1 MKTSSS
7 ALKLSINFN
16 NNNFF
21 KKVNLEKES
30 NKNDS
35 NYIPFS
41 IQKHKSFLKEILH
54 LIKLSQ
60 NDFLSQISFNLK
72 KNNNNLNKIIKD
84 ILFNLKNELIST
96 LRENTESK
104 AKMQNMMNN
113 NKSSLVKS
121 IFDFERENVNNLK
134 KENKVE
140 NKLKKVAKIDNKK
153 SYKYDIELP
162 HLKLLNF
169 KIENQLKYMDVVIKL
184 KRESLSDFKHSLIK
198 FEEEN
203 VHIFCS
209 NQNDINKASNYLH
222 DDLIKIR
229 NEFKSIVKKKEN
241 QNRIL
246 ELYKSKVII
255 MKEDVEIMKKKSKN
269 DYINTSDII
278 NEDSREYYTRTN
290 ICTIENYLN
299 SKKEYEDI
307 NNNFIKKN
315 LIRIN
320 KIN

>member
-1 MKTSSS
+1 M
-7 ALKLSINFN
+7 AGIRENIVDFQLKN
-16 NNNFF
+16 NLLKENPNPLYNSYIILLKQKLF
-21 KKVNLEKES
+21 LEK
-30 NKNDS
+30 
-35 NYIPFS
+35 
-41 IQKHKSFLKEILH
+41 LLH
-54 LIKLSQ
+54 LIKIFQTEFLSQ
-60 NDFLSQISFNLK
+60 NNNNDIKNKQKNSSNLK
-72 KNNNNLNKIIKD
+72 S
-84 ILFNLKNELIST
+84 ILINLKNDLIII
-96 LRENTESK
+96 LKDNINDK
-104 AKMQNMMNN
+104 AKIQNITSN
-113 NKSSLVKS
+113 NKSSLFNNL
-121 IFDFERENVNNLK
+121 FDFHHPLDTKLPREKSLTKSVIIKKNTIQTNDK
-134 KENKVE
+134 KELEYSK
-140 NKLKKVAKIDNKK
+140 
-153 SYKYDIELP
+153 ELSQ
-162 HLKLLNF
+162 LRMLNF

-255 MKEDVEIMKKKSKN
+255 MKEDVEIMKEKSKN